1 MNRFFTLLLA
11 ASCLTAAGQVDSLIG
26 TGFLSMEQSPTT
38 LSIMGCSVGHSY
50 ILKVEGLWS
59 AWGGSC
65 ERGDGAFIGGDPD
78 GFDSPPPYTPASEW
92 IWNDPGGPYQNN
104 RPSPDEYNVDHVY
117 WFPFVAE
124 SATQTFSFV
133 DPSPWDNCGG
143 LTFSIYAAQGCTD
156 PTACNYSVYFIE
168 SSDDCDY
175 SCCPGPG
182 CCGMGTAWN
191 WETSECDV
199 ANPADINLDG
209 CVQLNDLLDLLS
221 AYGDCA
227 AEESAWQCGD
237 PLEYQGYDYETV
249 QIGEQCWFAE
259 NLRAENY
266 RNGEEILS
274 DVAGS
279 QWQTLLV
286 GACAVYGES
295 GGCNDD
301 APLIDACNPIISL
314 EEFGRLY
321 NGYTV
326 TDERKLCP
334 SSWGIPSDADWTLM
348 TDFLGEEGVAGHQL
362 KSDDGWSENG
372 NGNNESAFT
381 ARPSGDR
388 SASGMFTGAGARGRW
403 WSSTIHDG
411 VQMWIRQLTAESD
424 QVVRFSQNLIE
435 GNAIRCIKDT
445 E

>member
-1 MNRFFTLLLA
+1 MNSFFTLLLA
-11 ASCLTAAGQVDSLIG
+11 ASCLTAVGQVDSLIG

-38 LSIMGCSVGHSY
+38 LSIVGCSVGHPY

-59 AWGGSC
+59 VWGGSC
-65 ERGDGAFIGGDPD
+65 ERGDGAFVGGDPD
-78 GFDSPPPYTPASEW
+78 GFDSPPPYTPGSEW

-124 SATQTFSFV
+124 SETQTFSFV
-133 DPSPWDNCGG
+133 DPSPSDNCGG

-156 PTACNYSVYFIE
+156 PAACNYSMYFIE

-182 CCGMGTAWN
+182 CCHEGTVWDLDLQQ
-191 WETSECDV
+191 CIV

-209 CVQLNDLLDLLS
+209 CVRLGDLLDFLA

-237 PLEYQGYDYETV
+237 SLEYQGYDYETV

-266 RNGEEILS
+266 SNGDVLSANLDNDNWKTATSGAVAVYVVGDSSYLEIYGRHYNWFAVADPRGLCPNDWYVPLDSDWTELAEHLGGLS
-274 DVAGS
+274 VAG
-279 QWQTLLV
+279 
-286 GACAVYGES
+286 
-295 GGCNDD
+295 
-301 APLIDACNPIISL
+301 
-314 EEFGRLY
+314 
-321 NGYTV
+321 
-326 TDERKLCP
+326 CP
-334 SSWGIPSDADWTLM
+334 MKTTI
-348 TDFLGEEGVAGHQL
+348 
-362 KSDDGWSENG
+362 GWSEDG
-372 NGNNESAFT
+372 NGSNSSSFSGLPGGTRYGTTGGFNNGGT
-381 ARPSGDR
+381 VGL
-388 SASGMFTGAGARGRW
+388 W
-403 WSSTIHDG
+403 WSLTPSSPHP
-411 VQMWIRQLTAESD
+411 WSFYLSSSNCELIRTNSEYNQQWGHS
-424 QVVRFSQNLIE
+424 V
-435 GNAIRCIKDT
+435 RCIKGA